1 MDMNFNARRFAF
13 GAFVSSA
20 IFVVGSAF
28 ANEQAKEAVKD
39 DSIATDRPDFVES
52 SNTVGKGRF
61 QVEASFAYER
71 NNLDG
76 VKDRTWST
84 PFLLRYGVSDD
95 WEVRFETDGHI
106 SARSDDSA
114 SGMHIKQTGFAD
126 SSLGVKWHAMDE
138 ANGMPSLG
146 FLFHLDVA
154 SGSSAFRGKGV
165 RPSVRMVAEWDL
177 PQDMSLGLMPGIMLD
192 KTATGER
199 FTSGIFGIV
208 LGKGW
213 TDQLRSFVEISMP
226 QIASNKY
233 GGTVAAFTVGA
244 AYLLTKDVQI
254 DTALSRGLN
263 NRTPNWSWTVG
274 LSAKF

>member
-1 MDMNFNARRFAF
+1 MDMKFHAGIFVCA
-13 GAFVSSA
+13 AFVVA
-20 IFVVGSAF
+20 GSAL
-28 ANEQAKEAVKD
+28 ADDKAKEAAKD
-39 DSIATDRPDFVES
+39 DKITTDRPDFVES
-52 SNTVGKGRF
+52 SDTVGKGRF

-76 VKDRTWST
+76 VRDRTWST
-84 PFLLRYGVSDD
+84 PFLLRYGIAED
-95 WEVRFETDGHI
+95 WELRLETDGHI
-106 SARSDDSA
+106 SARSEDSA
-114 SGMHIKQTGFAD
+114 SGISVKQSGFAD
-126 SSLGVKWHAMDE
+126 TSLGVKWHALDE
-138 ANGMPSLG
+138 AGSMPSVG
-146 FLFHLDVA
+146 FLFHLDFA

-165 RPSVRMVAEWDL
+165 RPSLRMVAEWEL
-177 PQDMSLGLMPGIMLD
+177 PNEMSLGVMPGIMLD

-213 TDQLRSFVEISMP
+213 TDQLRSFVEVSVP

-233 GGTVAAFTVGA
+233 GGTVANFTVGA
-244 AYLLTKDVQI
+244 AYLLTKDVQV